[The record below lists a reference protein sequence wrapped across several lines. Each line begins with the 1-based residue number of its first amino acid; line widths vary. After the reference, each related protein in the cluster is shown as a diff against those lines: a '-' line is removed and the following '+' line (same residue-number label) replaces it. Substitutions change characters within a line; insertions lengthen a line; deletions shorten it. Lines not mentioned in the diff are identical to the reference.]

1 VSRILEEGVGR
12 STLPCIKLRAVVDAA
27 KEISQLESEERSVF
41 PDSTFFDGAVVT
53 EVKALGADDFL
64 PIFIFAFVRSKIE
77 RPYAVCTSHDYI
89 PYTFISSFANSLQL
103 LHFLFNLIPKPIGE
117 LLSLMCDPT
126 KMSGEVGY
134 YLASFQAALTH
145 IHELDLTEAEND
157 LSFIFDT

>member
-1 VSRILEEGVGR
+1 MGR

-41 PDSTFFDGAVVT
+41 PDSTFFDGTVVT

-64 PIFIFAFVRSKIE
+64 YVAIFLRHLTFICGTAHRHCSIVLFHLIPTPNRPIFIFAFVRAKIE
-77 RPYAVCTSHDYI
+77 RPYAVC
-89 PYTFISSFANSLQL
+89 
-103 LHFLFNLIPKPIGE
+103 E
-117 LLSLMCDPT
+117 LLSLMCDPSKT
-126 KMSGEVGY
+126 NGEVGY
-134 YLASFQAALTH
+134 YLASFHAALTH

>member
-1 VSRILEEGVGR
+1 MSRILEEGVGR

-77 RPYAVCTSHDYI
+77 RPYAVCTSHDI
-89 PYTFISSFANSLQL
+89 YTILPSHHLPTHCNCSIS
-103 LHFLFNLIPKPIGE
+103 FLI
-117 LLSLMCDPT
+117 
-126 KMSGEVGY
+126 
-134 YLASFQAALTH
+134 
-145 IHELDLTEAEND
+145 
-157 LSFIFDT
+157 